1 VTETLGA
8 RSLRLL
14 GGAAALAWV
23 ALALNTAG
31 AWPLAG
37 FAVAAVVLAGA
48 LALAPA
54 SRGLVRVLM
63 APPRVVFVAACAAAA
78 AWLSWWTVGRAMLGQ
93 PLSIDAGAYVLQARA
108 LAHGHFGVAPP
119 HPAQAFGDHFL
130 LEGPDGRLYGIF
142 PPGWPLALAPFAA
155 FGRLMLAGPA
165 VAVLLVLAQA
175 SLGRAMGQAAGDE
188 EAGELATRAS
198 LLLSLTSVGR
208 ALETADLLSHAFVG
222 ALAAFA
228 MAGALRWGR
237 EKGEIVSKAM
247 IWRTVLTGACVGW
260 VLASRYLDGVV
271 LAFVVAGVLTWR
283 RATWHTLLWGAV
295 GAAPFLVLALLEQH
309 AATGTWLLPTQTA
322 YFARSDWPPTC
333 HRLGFGADIGC
344 TVEHPGPTSRLGGDG
359 YDLRDALAV
368 TRERAGALGGDLLGW
383 PPLVLVAFVPVVL
396 GASTA
401 VDAAALAFVL
411 ALTLAYAL
419 FYYGNA
425 MFFGARHLF
434 PLGPFVWLLVARAAT
449 VSRAPRARGAAVA
462 AILATAVWCVR
473 APWSERTK
481 AAASFQSLR
490 SDLRASMA
498 AAHVDQGIVR
508 TGDLCAFLTAFDP
521 VVDGDARL
529 PALDDGSGLLEL
541 RRAHPALPL
550 WISFAHDQLGKTYGG
565 PPGPGALVEL
575 ERSWPTFVRPAGLAT
590 RQEAQSGASGGAV
603 LLLSHATPGAGVAIP
618 FETAVAGTYALR
630 VDGFRGPDE
639 GDYALALDGE
649 PLPAWTGYAP
659 AVEAAPGPKV
669 TRDLPA
675 GRHVL
680 VARCTGRDA
689 ASTGY
694 DARLDALVGEGVAPQ
709 EPLP

>member
-1 VTETLGA
+1 
-8 RSLRLL
+8 
-14 GGAAALAWV
+14 
-23 ALALNTAG
+23 
-31 AWPLAG
+31 
-37 FAVAAVVLAGA
+37 
-48 LALAPA
+48 
-54 SRGLVRVLM
+54 
-63 APPRVVFVAACAAAA
+63 
-78 AWLSWWTVGRAMLGQ
+78 
-93 PLSIDAGAYVLQARA
+93 VLQARA

-119 HPAQAFGDHFL
+119 HPVQAFGDHFL
-130 LEGPDGRLYGIF
+130 LEGPGGRIYGIF
-142 PPGWPLALAPFAA
+142 PPGWPLALAPFVAI
-155 FGRLMLAGPA
+155 GRPMLAGPV

-175 SLGRAMGQAAGDE
+175 ALGRAMGEAAGDE

-198 LLLSLTSVGR
+198 LLLSLASIGR

-228 MAGALRWGR
+228 VAGAIASRRSRVR
-237 EKGEIVSKAM
+237 EVI
-247 IWRTVLTGACVGW
+247 IGACVGW
-260 VLASRYLDGVV
+260 ALASRYLDGVV
-271 LAFVVAGVLTWR
+271 LAVVVAGVLAWR
-283 RATWHTLLWGAV
+283 RATWHTLVWGAA
-295 GAAPFLVLALLEQH
+295 GAAPFLLLALLEQH
-309 AATGTWLLPTQTA
+309 AATGAWLLPTQTA

-344 TVEHPGPTSRLGGDG
+344 TVEHPGPTARLGGDG
-359 YDLRDALAV
+359 YGLNDALAV
-368 TRERAGALGGDLLGW
+368 TRERAGALGEDLLGW
-383 PPLVLVAFVPVVL
+383 RPLVLVAFVPVVL

-401 VDAAALAFVL
+401 VDAVALAFVL

-434 PLGPFVWLLVARAAT
+434 PLGPFVWLLVARAVT
-449 VSRAPRARGAAVA
+449 VPREARARGAGVA

-473 APWSERTK
+473 APWSERAT

-508 TGDLCAFLTAFDP
+508 TGDLAAFLTAFDP

-529 PALDDGSGLLEL
+529 PALDDGSGLIEL
-541 RRAHPALPL
+541 RRAHPGLPL
-550 WISFAHDQLGKTYGG
+550 WISFAHDQLGKSYLGAP
-565 PPGPGALVEL
+565 PPGARVEL

-590 RQEAQSGASGGAV
+590 KQEPQSGASGGTV
-603 LLLSHATPGAGVAIP
+603 LLLSHAGPGASVAIP

-639 GDYALALDGE
+639 GDYALELDGE
-649 PLPAWTGYAP
+649 PLPAWAGYAP
-659 AVEAAPGPKV
+659 AAEPAHGTKV

-694 DARLDALVGEGVAPQ
+694 DARLDALVGEVEAPEV
-709 EPLP
+709 EPPPPPQP